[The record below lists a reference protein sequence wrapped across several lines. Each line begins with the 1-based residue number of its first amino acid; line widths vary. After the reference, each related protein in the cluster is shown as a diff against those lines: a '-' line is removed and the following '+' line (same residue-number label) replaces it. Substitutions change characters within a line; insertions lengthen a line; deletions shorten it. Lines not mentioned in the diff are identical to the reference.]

1 MTEMDVAPETRRRRA
16 SPALLLWLVGIVTI
30 VFLEIVER
38 TLDRIGRS
46 FPLIGVIQFF
56 AWLLVIGLT
65 LYGLAI
71 FVRWVLRNLFWTVG
85 RRLFL
90 SYLLI
95 GLLPFFLMTILM
107 ITVAYM
113 FAAVMTQAA
122 VRAERQA
129 TLGQMES
136 WAREYTI
143 TYRDRLAPNERV
155 IDGRFWGATPS
166 PDAEVSIEEGIR

>member
-1 MTEMDVAPETRRRRA
+1 MTEMDVAPETRRRRV
-16 SPALLLWLVGIVTI
+16 SPALLLWLVGVVSI
-30 VFLEIVER
+30 VFLEIVEHSLAR
-38 TLDRIGRS
+38 VGQS
-46 FPLIGVIQFF
+46 FAIIGVIEFF

-65 LYGLAI
+65 LYGLAV
-71 FVRWVLRNLFWTVG
+71 FARWVLRNLFWTVG

-95 GLLPFFLMTILM
+95 GMLPFFLMTILM

-136 WAREYTI
+136 WTREYTV
-143 TYRDRLAPNERV
+143 T
-155 IDGRFWGATPS
+155 GRKPAGSLPATTGGS
-166 PDAEVSIEEGIR
+166 SHALGGR

>member
-1 MTEMDVAPETRRRRA
+1 MTAMDVGPETRRRRL
-16 SPALLLWLVGIVTI
+16 SPALLLWLVGVVAI
-30 VFLEIVER
+30 VFFELADR
-38 TLDRIGRS
+38 TLDRFGRT
-46 FPLIGVIQFF
+46 FALIGVIQFF

-95 GLLPFFLMTILM
+95 GLLPFFLMTILLLT
-107 ITVAYM
+107 IGYM

-129 TLGQMES
+129 TLGQMEN
-136 WAREYTI
+136 WTLEYTV
-143 TYRDRLAPNERV
+143 T
-155 IDGRFWGATPS
+155 GRKPAGSLPTLEIYDS
-166 PDAEVSIEEGIR
+166 EEGTGAQLPAWS